1 MARTVGSHGPKTLQ
15 AIRRAGLALI
25 FEHGYAAMSLR
36 QLAAKAGLQPGSL
49 YNHIAT
55 KQELLFDLIRLHM
68 ESLLADL
75 AKTLEGVGGPARAL
89 ETFIAFHINYHVTR
103 KKEVFISYS
112 ELRALEPKNYRVI
125 VALRAAYEARLIDI
139 LKAGQASGA
148 FAPGDARIMAY
159 GVLAMLTGVCNWYSP
174 KGALS
179 EKDIFALYR
188 DMIFDG
194 LKPRH

>member
-25 FEHGYAAMSLR
+25 FEHGDGDEPAPVG
-36 QLAAKAGLQPGSL
+36 AAKAGLQPGSL

-68 ESLLADL
+68 ENLLADL

-112 ELRALEPKNYRVI
+112 ELRALGSRRTIASSSPCAPPMRRV
-125 VALRAAYEARLIDI
+125 
-139 LKAGQASGA
+139 
-148 FAPGDARIMAY
+148 
-159 GVLAMLTGVCNWYSP
+159 
-174 KGALS
+174 
-179 EKDIFALYR
+179 
-188 DMIFDG
+188 
-194 LKPRH
+194 